1 MLLIESSFKLGINNI
16 TGEDTL
22 ELQDRVAVITGG
34 SGGIGRAMA
43 KAFLQQGARGIVLAD
58 LNKDAVEAAAR
69 EIGCDGLACDVTDEA
84 QIKAVA
90 DFALDKYGQI
100 DLFCSNA
107 GAGGE
112 GVLTDA
118 SNDIWNMQWDLHMMS
133 HLYAARAVLPHMIE
147 RGDGY
152 LLNTASAAGLLAALG
167 SGPYTVT
174 KAAAVKFAEFLSIT
188 HGDDGIKVSVL
199 CPQGVNTAMAPRSLG
214 DGQTDGIIEPEQL
227 AQTVVETIR
236 EERFYVLPHPEVEEY
251 VRRKGDNVDR
261 WLVGMRRLRRQ
272 TMELAAQQE
281 QS

>member
-1 MLLIESSFKLGINNI
+1 M
-16 TGEDTL
+16 
-22 ELQDRVAVITGG
+22 ELKDKVAVITGG

-43 KAFLQQGARGIVLAD
+43 EAFLREGARGVMLAD
-58 LNKDAVEAAAR
+58 LDQAAVEAAASDL
-69 EIGCDGLACDVTDEA
+69 GCDGMACDVTKESDIQA
-84 QIKAVA
+84 LVA
-90 DFALDKYGQI
+90 AAEQKYGQI

-107 GAGGE
+107 GAGGA

-118 SNDIWNMQWDLHMMS
+118 ENEVWQKQWELHVMA
-133 HLYAARAVLPHMIE
+133 HVYAARAVLPAMIE

-174 KAAAVKFAEFLSIT
+174 KAAAVKLAEFISIT

-214 DGQTDGIIEPEQL
+214 DGQTDGIIEPEAL

-236 EERFYVLPHPEVEEY
+236 EERFHVLPHPEVEEY

-272 TMELAAQQE
+272 TLEGAAD
-281 QS
+281 